1 MFGETKLDILL
12 SFVMGF
18 VSVWLFFR
26 FSVIQPNQYKHKQS
40 IVDQSIVDIATVYGS
55 NKNICKELKR
65 YSLHQI
71 KKGNYEYVEVINIIK
86 QRQVDDKIRA

>member
-40 IVDQSIVDIATVYGS
+40 IVDLATVYGS

>member
-1 MFGETKLDILL
+1 MFGETKLDIVL

-40 IVDQSIVDIATVYGS
+40 IVDLATVYGS